1 MPVQTKR
8 VVVLSTEAFD
18 RLCSSKPPETENQ
31 QPDLS
36 DQDTKED
43 PNEEEE
49 TPKIEE
55 PLQVCEAPE
64 NCEPTEP
71 SGVEAHFEGTEEQ
84 SAEFDPLCGFPVRYL
99 KQARETLAHLRL
111 IPELSWDCQ
120 TGCLSVKEHRLA
132 LTVTELLRGICVPF
146 TKLRLPLICSQ
157 LLTQYHIKPR
167 NHLLVPQPEWHVYF
181 KF

>member
-1 MPVQTKR
+1 MVC
-8 VVVLSTEAFD
+8 VCVCV
-18 RLCSSKPPETENQ
+18 CVCGGSS
-31 QPDLS
+31 
-36 DQDTKED
+36 
-43 PNEEEE
+43 
-49 TPKIEE
+49 
-55 PLQVCEAPE
+55 QVCEVSE
-64 NCEPTEP
+64 DCESADPVSE
-71 SGVEAHFEGTEEQ
+71 EIFEEQ
-84 SAEFDPLCGFPVRYL
+84 SAEFEPLCGFPARYL

-120 TGCLSVKEHRLA
+120 TGCLSVKEHRLG

-146 TKLRLPLICSQ
+146 TKIRLPLICSQ